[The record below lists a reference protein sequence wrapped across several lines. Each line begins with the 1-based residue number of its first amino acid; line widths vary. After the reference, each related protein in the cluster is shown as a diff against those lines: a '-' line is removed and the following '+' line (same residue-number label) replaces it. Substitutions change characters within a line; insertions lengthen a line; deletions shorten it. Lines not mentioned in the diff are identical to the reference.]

1 MFLTPEKES
10 YLPIRKSKVYSFSEL
25 KTDIGGSMII
35 QTFILSTFLL
45 LSLQR
50 PTLTIAQGMVESE
63 LNPKAV
69 GKAKEKGAW
78 QVQEKHWGKVSS
90 CMLQQAKQHEQIM
103 NYLIFENNGDVAK
116 AIMRYNGSGEKTK
129 KYLAK
134 VTKKAFELELLG
146 V

>member
-1 MFLTPEKES
+1 
-10 YLPIRKSKVYSFSEL
+10 
-25 KTDIGGSMII
+25 MII

-50 PTLTIAQGMVESE
+50 PSLTIAQGIVESE

-69 GKAKEKGAW
+69 GKANEKGAW
-78 QVQEKHWGKVSS
+78 QVQEKHWGKVSP
-90 CMLQQAKQHEQIM
+90 CILQQAKQHEQIM
-103 NYLIFENNGDVAK
+103 NYLIAENEGNVSK